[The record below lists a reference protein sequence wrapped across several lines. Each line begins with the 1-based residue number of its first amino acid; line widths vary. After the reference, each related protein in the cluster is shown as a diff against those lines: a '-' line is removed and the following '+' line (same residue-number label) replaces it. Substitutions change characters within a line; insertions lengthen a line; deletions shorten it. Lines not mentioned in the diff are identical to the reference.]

1 MSEIT
6 LIPRWSDPD
15 LELYRDMVR
24 RFVQAEIEP
33 HQARFAAQQHVD
45 RALWNRAGELG
56 LLLADIP
63 EAFGGSGGDF
73 THMAVL
79 FEELT
84 RAGDRAFG
92 VHVHAI
98 AAHYLLNQGT
108 EAQKRK
114 FLPQL
119 ASGALVGAIA
129 MTEPGAGS
137 DLQGIRTRA
146 ERTPDGWRL
155 NGAKIFISNGYLA
168 DLVIVVAR
176 TDPTAGS
183 KGLGLFLMETRAVQ
197 GFRVGRILDKL
208 GQKGQD
214 TCELF
219 FDDVLVP
226 EDALLGGVEGRGMAQ
241 LMSELPYER
250 TLLAVTAQGAIE
262 RALELTAEHVRQRH
276 AFGKPLLEMQNTR
289 FKLAEIK
296 AQAVVGRAFVD
307 DCIVRMRDGTM
318 DTTTA
323 SIAKLWLSEAEGR
336 VMDECLQL
344 FGGYGYMM
352 EYPIA
357 RMYADARVQRIY
369 GGTSEIMKEIIARS
383 L

>member
-1 MSEIT
+1 MTAEIT
-6 LIPRWSDPD
+6 PRWMNAD
-15 LELYRDMVR
+15 LALYRDMVR
-24 RFVQAEIEP
+24 RFVSTEIEP
-33 HQARFAAQQHVD
+33 HEERYFRQQHVD
-45 RALWNRAGELG
+45 RELWHKAGELG

-63 EAFGGSGGDF
+63 EEYGGAGGDYAS
-73 THMAVL
+73 MAIL
-79 FEELT
+79 FEELA
-84 RAGDRAFG
+84 RAGDRSFG

-98 AAHYLLNQGT
+98 LAHYLVNQGT
-108 EAQKRK
+108 EEQKRK
-114 FLPQL
+114 YLPKL
-119 ASGALVGAIA
+119 ASGEMVGAIA

-137 DLQGIRTRA
+137 DLQGVRTRA
-146 ERTPDGWRL
+146 EREGGHYRI
-155 NGAKIFISNGYLA
+155 NGSKIFISNGYLA
-168 DLVIVVAR
+168 DLVAVVAK
-176 TDPTAGS
+176 TDPSAGS
-183 KGLGLFLMETRAVQ
+183 RGISLFLVETRTAT

-219 FDDVLVP
+219 FDDVVVGV
-226 EDALLGGVEGRGMAQ
+226 DALLGGVEGRGMAH

-250 TLLAVTAQGAIE
+250 VMLAVAAQGATE
-262 RALELTAEHVRQRH
+262 RALRLTVEYAKQRK

-296 AQAVVGRAFVD
+296 TQVVVGRAFVD
-307 DCIVRMRDGTM
+307 DCVERMIAGTM

-336 VMDECLQL
+336 VVDECLQL

-352 EYPIA
+352 EYPIT

>member
-1 MSEIT
+1 MAEQT

-24 RFVQAEIEP
+24 RFVDAEVAP
-33 HQARFAAQQHVD
+33 HQERFAAQQHVD
-45 RALWNRAGELG
+45 RELWTQAGELG

-63 EAFGGSGGDF
+63 EEFGGSGGDF

-108 EAQKRK
+108 DAQKRR
-114 FLPQL
+114 FLPAL
-119 ASGALVGAIA
+119 ARGAMIGAIA

-146 ERTPDGWRL
+146 ERCAEGWRL

-168 DLVIVVAR
+168 DLVVVVAR
-176 TDPTAGS
+176 TDPAAGS
-183 KGLGLFLMETRAVQ
+183 RGLGLFLVETRKVA

-219 FDDVLVP
+219 FDDVIVP

-262 RALELTAEHVRQRH
+262 RALELTVAHVRERR
-276 AFGKPLLEMQNTR
+276 AFGRPLLEMQNTR

-296 AQAVVGRAFVD
+296 TQAVVGRAFVD
-307 DCIVRMRDGTM
+307 DCVVRMRDGTM

-344 FGGYGYMM
+344 FGGYGYML